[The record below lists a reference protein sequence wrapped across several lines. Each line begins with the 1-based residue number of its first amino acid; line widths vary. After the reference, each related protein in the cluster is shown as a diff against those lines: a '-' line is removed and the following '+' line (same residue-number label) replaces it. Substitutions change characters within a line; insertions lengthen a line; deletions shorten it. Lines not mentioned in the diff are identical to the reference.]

1 MYFKIALGNVKK
13 NFKDYFIYF
22 ATLTFSV
29 CLFYVFNSFEAQ
41 QAVLEVNESEREI
54 IRQLASILNL
64 LSVIVIAIFA
74 FLILYA
80 NNFLVKKRKKEM
92 GIYMLLGMEKRKI
105 SFILILETM
114 FIGLLSLVS
123 GLILGLIIAQ
133 AVTALTA
140 QLFVVPLN
148 YKFVFS
154 LQSTILTILSFTGIF
169 VIVML
174 FNTFVLNRFK
184 LINLLNAD
192 KQNEKLRTSNI
203 WISVIIF
210 ILSVGCLYYSYTTA
224 LETPLSVLTNSKE
237 IIGCGI
243 LGTVLFFMSLS
254 GFMLKFM
261 QMNPNLYYK
270 NLNFFVFRQ
279 LNSSINSAFTS
290 ISVICIMLLL
300 AIGALSTGLNISS
313 AYNSTVMMITPYD
326 MSIGKSSNVDYRQFL
341 NENDFEYIDD
351 FTIYKSSDMSFM
363 EKYNDNKLL
372 AGEFQHYPASVISL
386 TDYNDY
392 LVSKGENPIKLE
404 QNETIIYN
412 TNPILKEVVENMV
425 SSGDE
430 IPLYETKLNVVSKD
444 ILYDQFYTTVAIQG
458 NFGFI
463 VNDSIIP
470 QNCDTY
476 ASYMNLNFKEG
487 RDEVKIAKDI
497 HDNIIYFNET
507 HPEKSEP
514 WVNPF
519 DIYTKADAYE
529 TSKGMSVTFTY
540 IGIYLGIVFTI
551 ASSVILALQQLSGAS
566 ENRKRYMI
574 LDKLGV
580 SKEMMN
586 KAVFLQIA
594 VYFMVPLV
602 LAIIHS
608 VVGIQA
614 VSGIVSIF
622 GGYDI
627 LNSSFITGGFI
638 LCFYG
643 GYFLLTYYGYKRI
656 LYSKN

>member
-29 CLFYVFNSFEAQ
+29 CLFYVFNSFGAQ
-41 QAVLEVNESEREI
+41 EAVLSVNESEREI
-54 IRQLASILNL
+54 IQQLANILNM

-80 NNFLVKKRKKEM
+80 NNFLIKKRKKEM

-105 SFILILETM
+105 SLILILETM
-114 FIGLLSLVS
+114 FIGLMSLVS
-123 GLILGLIIAQ
+123 GLILGLLISQ
-133 AVTALTA
+133 GVTALTA

-148 YKFVFS
+148 YEFVFS
-154 LQSTILTILSFTGIF
+154 IESTILTILSFTAIF
-169 VIVML
+169 IVVML
-174 FNTFVLNRFK
+174 FNTFVLNRYK
-184 LINLLNAD
+184 LIHLLNAD

-210 ILSVGCLYYSYTTA
+210 MISIGCLYYSYSTA
-224 LETPLSVLTNSKE
+224 LETSLSVLTNAKE
-237 IIGCGI
+237 IILCGI

-261 QMNPNLYYK
+261 QMNPKLYYK
-270 NLNFFVFRQ
+270 NLNCFVFRQ

-300 AIGALSTGLNISS
+300 AIGALSTGLNISN
-313 AYNSTVMMITPYD
+313 AFNSTIQMITPYD
-326 MSIGKSSNVDYRQFL
+326 ISILKSSDMDYKQFY
-341 NENDFEYIDD
+341 NENDFEYVDD
-351 FTIYKSSDMSFM
+351 ITIYQSSMLFFM
-363 EKYNDNKLL
+363 DKYTDQ
-372 AGEFQHYPASVISL
+372 EFVLEGFKNIPASIISL

-392 LVSKGENPIKLE
+392 LVSTGEEPIELDF
-404 QNETIIYN
+404 NETIVFN
-412 TNPILKEVVENMV
+412 TNPIVKETVEKMV
-425 SSGDE
+425 QSGDE
-430 IPLYETKLNVVSKD
+430 IELYKKNLKIVSKD
-444 ILYDQFYTTVAIQG
+444 ILYDQFYTTDAIQG
-458 NFGFI
+458 DFGFI
-463 VNDSIIP
+463 VHDSIIP
-470 QNCDTY
+470 ENCDTF
-476 ASYMNLNFKEG
+476 STYMNMNLKENK
-487 RDEVKIAKDI
+487 DSNKISEDI
-497 HDNIIYFNET
+497 YNKMIHFNET
-507 HPEKSEP
+507 HPTKDVP

-519 DIYTKADAYE
+519 FINTKLETYE
-529 TSKGMSVTFTY
+529 NSKGMSVTFTY
-540 IGIYLGIVFTI
+540 IGLYLGIVFTI

-566 ENRKRYMI
+566 DNRKRYMI

-580 SKEMMN
+580 SREMMN
-586 KAVFLQIA
+586 RAVLLQIA
-594 VYFMVPLV
+594 VYFLIPLALGIV
-602 LAIIHS
+602 HS
-608 VVGIQA
+608 IVGIQA
-614 VSGIVSIF
+614 VSGIVSVF

-627 LNSSFITGGFI
+627 LNSSLITGGFI